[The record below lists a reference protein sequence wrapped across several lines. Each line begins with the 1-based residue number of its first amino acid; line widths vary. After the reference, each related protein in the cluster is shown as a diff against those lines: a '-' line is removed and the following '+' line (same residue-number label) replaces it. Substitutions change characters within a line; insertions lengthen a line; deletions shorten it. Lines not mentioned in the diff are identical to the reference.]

1 MKQLLFLLLFISFTV
16 LLFAQSDNLL
26 QINDL
31 RLEKQRI
38 GMLVLGSWAVGNM
51 ATGAIL
57 VGQRKGEDR
66 YFHLMNIG
74 WNAVNLGLATVG
86 YLNAIHADPS
96 SFDIATTIT
105 QQYNIEKIL
114 LLNTGLDVGYMLGGL
129 YLMERSKNNNKNPE
143 RLKGFGKSIVLQ
155 GGFLFAF
162 DLAFYFVHA
171 NTRSAEWQQLLSSVY
186 FDGNQVGLVL
196 QF

>member
-1 MKQLLFLLLFISFTV
+1 MRKALLLFFFFFWTC
-16 LLFAQSDNLL
+16 LLFSQDVNLL
-26 QINDL
+26 KVNEI
-31 RLEKQRI
+31 RIEKQRI
-38 GMLVLGSWAVGNM
+38 GMLIMGTWAVGNM
-51 ATGAIL
+51 ATGAL
-57 VGQRKGEDR
+57 LAGRKQGEAK

-86 YLNAIHADPS
+86 YLNAINADPAS
-96 SFDIATTIT
+96 YDMLSTIKE
-105 QQYNIEKIL
+105 QYNIEKIL

-143 RLKGFGKSIVLQ
+143 RLKGFGKSIILQ
-155 GGFLFAF
+155 GAFLFTF
-162 DLAFYFVHA
+162 DLIFYFTHA
-171 NTRSAEWQQLLSSVY
+171 QTRSMEWQQLLSNVY

>member
-26 QINDL
+26 QINEF

-57 VGQRKGEDR
+57 AGQRKGEDR
-66 YFHLMNIG
+66 YFYLMNIG

-86 YLNAIHADPS
+86 YLNAIHTDPS
-96 SFDIATTIT
+96 SFDISTTIT

-186 FDGNQVGLVL
+186 FDGSQVGLVL

>member
-1 MKQLLFLLLFISFTV
+1 MKKSILILFFWASVWT
-16 LLFAQSDNLL
+16 LFAQSDNVLKFNEVRL
-26 QINDL
+26 Q
-31 RLEKQRI
+31 KQRI
-38 GMLVLGSWAVGNM
+38 GMLILGSWAVGNI

-57 VGQRKGEDR
+57 AGQRSGEDK
-66 YFHLMNIG
+66 YFHQMNIG
-74 WNAVNLGLATVG
+74 WNAVNLGLATFG
-86 YLNAIHADPS
+86 YLNAMNADPAS
-96 SFDIATTIT
+96 YDMAATIQ

-155 GGFLFAF
+155 GAFLFTF
-162 DLAFYFVHA
+162 DLIFYFTHA
-171 NTRSAEWQQLLSSVY
+171 QTRSIEWQQLLSNVY
-186 FDGNQVGLVL
+186 FDGNQVGFVL

>member
-1 MKQLLFLLLFISFTV
+1 MKKIILLFLFLLV
-16 LLFAQSDNLL
+16 VAALFAQTDNLL
-26 QINDL
+26 QINEL
-31 RLEKQRI
+31 RFDKQRI
-38 GMLVLGSWAVGNM
+38 GMLVLGTWAVGNI
-51 ATGAIL
+51 ATGAL
-57 VGQRKGEDR
+57 LAGQRQGEDK
-66 YFHLMNIG
+66 YFHIMNIG

-86 YLNAIHADPS
+86 YLNAINGDPT
-96 SFDIATTIT
+96 SFDMAATIQ

-155 GGFLFAF
+155 GAFLFTF
-162 DLAFYFVHA
+162 DLIFYFTHA
-171 NTRSAEWQQLLSSVY
+171 QTRSTEWQQLLSNVY
-186 FDGNQVGLVL
+186 FDGNQVGFIL